1 MSKEKHPEA
10 NTTRLIEGEIDVR
23 DIFQAMLWGKAW
35 IVGITIAAAIASV
48 IYALSLSNVYRAEA
62 IVIPASAG
70 QEAQGRLGGIV
81 SQLGGI
87 SGLSSIIGTPQWRDK
102 TLVTMEILKSRAF
115 FEKFSKKRDILPKLL
130 AAKEWDPNTRELTL
144 DNDVYDPTGGEWLI
158 PPKFPNMEV
167 PSLQESHEVFLSR
180 LSVSQEKSTGLI
192 RISIEHISP
201 DVAKRWVEWLIE
213 DLNEDA
219 RQLDITEAKNS
230 IEFLKE
236 EIQEMVLSDLR
247 VGLFNLMQ
255 SQVEKIMFA
264 RVTPEYVFKVI
275 DPPYTPEI
283 KVKPKRAYI
292 CIIATIIGSLTGT
305 LGVLIYYFAF
315 KVREQEIQAIN

>member
-1 MSKEKHPEA
+1 MSKEKHPGA
-10 NTTRLIEGEIDVR
+10 NITRFIEGEIDVR

-35 IVGITIAAAIASV
+35 IAGITIAAAIASV
-48 IYALSLSNVYRAEA
+48 IYALSLKNVYRAEA
-62 IVIPASAG
+62 TVIPASAG
-70 QEAQGRLGGIV
+70 QEAQGRLGGLV

-87 SGLSSIIGTPQWRDK
+87 AGLSGIMGAYQWGDK

-130 AAKEWDPNTRELTL
+130 AAKQWDPKTRALTL
-144 DNDVYDPTGGEWLI
+144 DNDIYDSTRGAWLI

-167 PSLQESHEVFLSR
+167 PSLQESHDVFLSI
-180 LSVSQEKSTGLI
+180 LSVSQEKSTGLV
-192 RISIEHISP
+192 RITIEHISP
-201 DVAKRWVEWLIE
+201 DVAKQWVEWLIK

-219 RQLDITEAKNS
+219 RQLDIIEAQNS

-236 EIQEMVLSDLR
+236 EIEETVLSDLR
-247 VGLFNLMQ
+247 VGLFSLMQ

-292 CIIATIIGSLTGT
+292 CIITTIVGSFIGS

-315 KVREQEIQAIN
+315 RTREQKKQAID

>member
-1 MSKEKHPEA
+1 MSKEILPGA
-10 NTTRLIEGEIDVR
+10 NTAKIIEGEIDIR

-35 IVGITIAAAIASV
+35 IAGITIAAAVTSV
-48 IYALSLSNVYRAEA
+48 IYALSLKNIYRAEA
-62 IVIPASAG
+62 TVIPSSVG

-87 SGLSSIIGTPQWRDK
+87 PGLSGIMGASQWGDK

-115 FEKFSKKRDILPKLL
+115 FEKFSKKRGILPKLL
-130 AAKEWDPNTRELTL
+130 AAKQWDPKTRELTL
-144 DNDVYDPTGGEWLI
+144 DKDIYDSTSGMWLI

-180 LSVSQEKSTGLI
+180 LSVSQEKSTGLV
-192 RISIEHISP
+192 RITIEHISP
-201 DVAKRWVEWLIE
+201 DVAKQWVEWLIE
-213 DLNEDA
+213 DLNEDT
-219 RQLDITEAKNS
+219 RQLDILEAQNS
-230 IEFLKE
+230 IEFLKKEIE
-236 EIQEMVLSDLR
+236 ETVLSDLR

-275 DPPYTPEI
+275 DPPYTPEV

-292 CIIATIIGSLTGT
+292 CIIATVVGSLSGT

-315 KVREQEIQAIN
+315 RARGQEKQAIE